1 MKMLLGLLL
10 ILVTSNCSTYKPII
24 DTKGRAGTWN
34 EARAVEITDDI
45 QHCQMLAD
53 QHLSTS
59 TEVQAW
65 IIDNIL
71 RPASLSFTRT
81 ASKVSGRQFLR
92 TISPPVAATAHKKVP
107 VSMRSAI
114 T

>member
-1 MKMLLGLLL
+1 MKKGMLLSL
-10 ILVTSNCSTYKPII
+10 ILISLTNCSTYKPII

-71 RPASLSFTRT
+71 RPASLGVV
-81 ASKVSGRQFLR
+81 SKAEDTKKNYIKKCLAGRNHNV
-92 TISPPVAATAHKKVP
+92 IN
-107 VSMRSAI
+107 
-114 T
+114 

>member
-1 MKMLLGLLL
+1 MKTLLGLIL
-10 ILVTSNCSTYKPII
+10 IITISNCSTYKPII

-45 QHCQMLAD
+45 QHCTALAD

-59 TEVQAW
+59 AEIQAW

-71 RPASLSFTRT
+71 RPASLGVV
-81 ASKVSGRQFLR
+81 SKAEDTKKNYIKNCLKGRNHNV
-92 TISPPVAATAHKKVP
+92 IN
-107 VSMRSAI
+107 
-114 T
+114 

>member
-1 MKMLLGLLL
+1 MKTLLGLIL
-10 ILVTSNCSTYKPII
+10 ILTISNCSTYKPII

-45 QHCQMLAD
+45 QHCTMLAD

-59 TEVQAW
+59 AEVQAW

-71 RPASLSFTRT
+71 RPASFGV
-81 ASKVSGRQFLR
+81 VSLPEDTKKNYIKNCLKGRNHNV
-92 TISPPVAATAHKKVP
+92 IN
-107 VSMRSAI
+107 
-114 T
+114 